1 MKTKINTSD
10 LVTKVSHNTGLAAV
24 DVKLALDE
32 AIRQIK
38 KLTASGTTVALSGLG
53 KFVPFERKARLVI
66 TPRTGGAVESP
77 AMRVLKFKPS
87 PNSRRLL

>member
-1 MKTKINTSD
+1 MKINTSD
-10 LVTKVSHNTGLAAV
+10 LVTKVSTCTGLAAV

-38 KLTASGTTVALSGLG
+38 KLTASGATVALSGLG
-53 KFVPFERKARLVI
+53 KFVPFDRPARTI
-66 TPRTGGAVESP
+66 IAPRTGEAVESP

-87 PNSRRLL
+87 ASSRRLL